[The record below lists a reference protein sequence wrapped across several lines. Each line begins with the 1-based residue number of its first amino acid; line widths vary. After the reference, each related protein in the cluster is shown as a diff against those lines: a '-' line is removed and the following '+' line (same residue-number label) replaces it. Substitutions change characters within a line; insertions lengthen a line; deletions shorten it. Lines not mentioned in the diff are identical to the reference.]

1 MRYINRFSYFI
12 LFAVIFSSTGKL
24 VAQTDIFQF
33 LDSTPYKIIE
43 VHPSST
49 DPEITYWDT
58 AHVAYYDPA
67 ISNNKL
73 MLWLTG
79 TNGTTS
85 NIPRDFFVTALEQ
98 GYRIIALS
106 FISVPAV
113 ASICRG
119 AYLDNNSDC
128 AAEFRRRRIYGDND
142 FSMIPDQPHD
152 AIIPRFVKLL
162 QYLSGADPDANW
174 QLYLDEGMNK
184 PQWSKIVI
192 SGQSQGGGM
201 GQYIAQYEKLDRVI
215 SFSGGWDYSNSDSK
229 KIADWY
235 FNENVTPMEKWYATY
250 NVNEN
255 TANIIKEIC
264 IALQI
269 PSAQVF
275 ALDKPLRDNS
285 SLAGKS
291 NPYHGDG
298 LHNSAYRPVWIE
310 MLGSGF

>member
-1 MRYINRFSYFI
+1 MRYIKRFSHLI
-12 LFAVIFSSTGKL
+12 LFVIIFSSAGKL
-24 VAQTDIFQF
+24 AAQTDVFQF
-33 LDSTPYKIIE
+33 LDNTTYKIIE

-49 DPEITYWDT
+49 DPAITYWDT

-79 TNGTTS
+79 TNGTTY

-113 ASICRG
+113 ARICRG
-119 AYLDNNSDC
+119 DFLDNNTDC
-128 AAEFRRRRIYGDND
+128 AAEFRRMRIYGDNG
-142 FSMIPDQPHD
+142 FSMIPDQPQD

-162 QYLSGADPDANW
+162 QYLSKTDPDGNW
-174 QLYLDEGMNK
+174 QQYLDEGTNK
-184 PQWSKIVI
+184 PQWSKIAI

-201 GQYIAQYEKLDRVI
+201 GQFIAQYENIASVI
-215 SFSGGWDYSNSDSK
+215 SFSGGWDYSNSAK

-235 FNENVTPMEKWYATY
+235 FNENVTPLENWYATY
-250 NVNEN
+250 NTNEN
-255 TANIIKEIC
+255 AANSIKEIC
-264 IALQI
+264 IALKI
-269 PSAQVF
+269 PPDQVF
-275 ALDKPLRDNS
+275 ALDKPLRNDS